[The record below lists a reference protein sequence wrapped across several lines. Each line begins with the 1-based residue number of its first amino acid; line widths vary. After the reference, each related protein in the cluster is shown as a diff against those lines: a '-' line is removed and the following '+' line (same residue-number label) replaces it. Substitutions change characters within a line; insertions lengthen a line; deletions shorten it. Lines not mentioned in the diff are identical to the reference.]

1 VSISAKMGCA
11 RAIRA
16 RLEFAENLRDLAHFN
31 VAIDSKLS
39 GCDLVNADQVRELVS
54 VIQSKTKRPVQF
66 ELTENSRTGVAD
78 WGAMVAK
85 VQGADIQMPDANGSK
100 VRLTSQRHLRSN
112 VSFGLA
118 VRCEPTLPNA
128 PLSTNVCSGELSFNC
143 LRRSAKGG
151 DRSARD
157 KTLYWLFARYHSKS
171 STHCHCSGRRRFGK

>member
-66 ELTENSRTGVAD
+66 ELTQIQCLLWAGTGQLTKTIGCPLRAHFTECSAEYECLL
-78 WGAMVAK
+78 WRAI
-85 VQGADIQMPDANGSK
+85 IQ
-100 VRLTSQRHLRSN
+100 
-112 VSFGLA
+112 
-118 VRCEPTLPNA
+118 
-128 PLSTNVCSGELSFNC
+128 LSSPV
-143 LRRSAKGG
+143 
-151 DRSARD
+151 
-157 KTLYWLFARYHSKS
+157 
-171 STHCHCSGRRRFGK
+171 GKRW